1 MSQYSYSLLT
11 IPYNSCSAFYFFIQL
26 SIVEVLILLNT
37 IKYHRRTLAKTIWKS
52 FEVLMKSMFGAPRKF
67 QSEWSDI
74 VLKDTSKGMKCLMVL
89 IKLIQVFVRWATFT
103 SGCRPKTDIWVFIEY
118 PDGATYHSFRK
129 IIEAKD
135 SLWHIKILV
144 YNTKDLVSLIF
155 INMLSLF
162 APPTHVH
169 RYRKKFCTCKDGT

>member
-1 MSQYSYSLLT
+1 M
-11 IPYNSCSAFYFFIQL
+11 
-26 SIVEVLILLNT
+26 LILLYT
-37 IKYHRRTLAKTIWKS
+37 KRYHGRTLAKTIWKS
-52 FEVLMKSMFGAPRKF
+52 FEVLMKIMFGAPWKF

-89 IKLIQVFVRWATFT
+89 IKLIQVLVRWAILT
-103 SGCRPKTDIWVFIEY
+103 SGCRPKTNIWVFEEY

-129 IIEAKD
+129 IIETKD

-144 YNTKDLVSLIF
+144 YNTKDLVSLTF
-155 INMLSLF
+155 NMLSLF

-169 RYRKKFCTCKDGT
+169 RYRKLFCTCKDET